1 MKKKRMKKA
10 IVSTIAVLLLV
21 SSMDC
26 MSVQAGSISESGSTQ
41 ANVDVAEEQTETEI
55 ADCTADRTTDAE
67 GFVWDGKIIVGYK
80 GTATDIVIPA
90 EAVAIGYSAFEGKG
104 ITSLKFEEKSQVKQI
119 GSYAFAFCSLLNTVE
134 LPKGLVTIESS
145 AFAGC
150 TTLLSITIPDS
161 VTSLGAWAFDGCSS
175 LPEVTIPKS
184 VARIDASCFRNNYS
198 LRTFR
203 CESTNTSYETC
214 DDIFAGCE
222 AVTFYGYTGS
232 TTEKYLKWCAK
243 WGYDFP
249 FVSIGHVEGWYT
261 ENGNLYCYDENGQK
275 KTNQFISDGKY
286 TYFLQADGTPMKDRL
301 TYHSDGKNIIYL
313 DENGHEVFNDF
324 IHVKRNIEGKPVDD
338 LCFFDVYGHMYV
350 DCITYDQAGKNLYYA
365 NPYGVVE
372 RNGWFQFSDGN
383 IGYANADGTLK
394 TSQFSYDQF
403 GRLVYFGGDG
413 KLARGLISDGTMYY
427 QMDETD
433 GHCLGQFP
441 M

>member
-67 GFVWDGKIIVGYK
+67 GFVWDGNIIVDYK

-90 EAVAIGYSAFEGKG
+90 RAAAIGYSAISGKG
-104 ITSLKFEEKSQVKQI
+104 ITSVRFEANSQIKEI
-119 GSYAFAFCSLLNTVE
+119 GTTGFADNSLLSTVE
-134 LPKGLVTIESS
+134 LPKGLVTIGGG
-145 AFAGC
+145 AFRGC
-150 TTLLSITIPDS
+150 TALTSITIPDS
-161 VTSLGAWAFDGCSS
+161 VTSLGAQAFDGCAS
-175 LPEVTIPKS
+175 LSEITIPKS
-184 VARIDASCFRNNYS
+184 VSFIDSFCFRGDYS

-203 CESTNTSYETC
+203 CESPYTEYVGY
-214 DDIFAGCE
+214 DYIFTDCR

-232 TTEKYLKWCAK
+232 TTENFAK
-243 WGYDFP
+243 RHNFP

>member
-67 GFVWDGKIIVGYK
+67 GFVWDGKIIVGYE

-90 EAVAIGYSAFEGKG
+90 EAVAIGYGAFKGKG

-119 GSYAFAFCSLLNTVE
+119 GTEAFSYCSLLSTAE
-134 LPKGLVTIESS
+134 LPKGLVTIGVD
-145 AFAGC
+145 AFSHC

-161 VTSLGAWAFDGCSS
+161 VTLLDRWAFDGCGS
-175 LPEVTIPKS
+175 LSEITIPKS
-184 VARIDASCFRNNYS
+184 VARIEAACFRNNYS

-203 CESTNTSYETC
+203 CESPNISYGTGGAF
-214 DDIFAGCE
+214 IFDGNDT
-222 AVTFYGYTGS
+222 VTLYGYTGS
-232 TTEKYLKWCAK
+232 ATEKLANEHNL
-243 WGYDFP
+243 P
-249 FVSIGHVEGWYT
+249 FVSIGHVEGWCT